1 MKGVVFTEFLEMVE
15 RRYGLDVADR
25 VIEAAAGPSAGAYTA
40 VGTYD
45 FAELAR
51 MVSKLSGL
59 VEVSVPD
66 LLRAFGRGIF
76 SSLHRSYPALFERYR
91 TARDFLMNVDG
102 YIHAEVRKL
111 YPDAELPTFSCKT
124 IEEGGLEMV
133 YRSSRPLADFAE
145 GLFAGCAEHF
155 GEEVQ
160 IERERLS
167 AAEGVA
173 VLFRLRFAPR
183 AGA

>member
-15 RRYGLDVADR
+15 RRFGLDVADQ
-25 VIEAAAGPSAGAYTA
+25 VIASAAGASAGAYTA

-51 MVSKLSGL
+51 MVSALSGL
-59 VEVSVPD
+59 VGVGVPD
-66 LLRAFGRGIF
+66 LLRAFGREMF
-76 SSLHRSYPALFERYR
+76 PALYRSYPGLVERYQ
-91 TARDFLMNVDG
+91 TVRDFLMDIDG
-102 YIHAEVRKL
+102 YIHAEVLKL
-111 YPDAELPTFSCKT
+111 YPDAELPSFSCT
-124 IEEGGLEMV
+124 AIERGGLEMV
-133 YRSSRPLADFAE
+133 YRSTRPLADFAE
-145 GLFAGCAEHF
+145 GLIAGCAEHF

-160 IERERLS
+160 LKREQVA